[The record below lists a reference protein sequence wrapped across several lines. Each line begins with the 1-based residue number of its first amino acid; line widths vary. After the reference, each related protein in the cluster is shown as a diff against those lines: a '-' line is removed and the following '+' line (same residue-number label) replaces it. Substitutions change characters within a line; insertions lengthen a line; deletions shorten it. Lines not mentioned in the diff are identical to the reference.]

1 VSRSRGVK
9 HRIAWAVMMPLALA
23 SACIATRPYATL
35 TGNADP
41 LRTQFNNDAG
51 RVRIV
56 MLVAPT

>member
-1 VSRSRGVK
+1 
-9 HRIAWAVMMPLALA
+9 MMPLALA

-35 TGNADP
+35 TGTADP